1 MMVATALDG
10 GGDEAVSRRQGQRE
24 ADADSRR
31 NNQIKTTA
39 AAAATAAGGSGESI
53 RVMVAID
60 NGSDGRQ

>member
-1 MMVATALDG
+1 MVATALDG
-10 GGDEAVSRRQGQRE
+10 GGDEAVSRQQGQRE

-31 NNQIKTTA
+31 NNQINTTA
-39 AAAATAAGGSGESI
+39 VAAAMAASGGGEHI